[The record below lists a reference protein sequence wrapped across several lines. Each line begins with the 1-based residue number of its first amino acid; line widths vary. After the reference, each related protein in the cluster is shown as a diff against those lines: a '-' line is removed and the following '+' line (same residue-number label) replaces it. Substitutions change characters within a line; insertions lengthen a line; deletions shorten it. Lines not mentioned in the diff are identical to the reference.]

1 LRVCERFSYGDE
13 GGNLKWGNFM
23 SRIMVGAPEQD
34 YRADGKAHFLCA

>member
-1 LRVCERFSYGDE
+1 
-13 GGNLKWGNFM
+13 M